1 MALKRVTAPG
11 TLPLTLAEAKIHVHE
26 EGSDQDDLIQ
36 LFIQAAVDHVDGPN
50 GFLGRALIDQTW
62 DYFLEEHPVC
72 AIDLPLPPLIEVIGV
87 FAIAGNGTETEW
99 PAENYRVDN
108 ASEPGRIVTATAWPS
123 PTYGSWYATARVR
136 YRAGYVDTQDIP
148 QAAVPFPIRAAILL
162 HVGDLYRTRETSVIG
177 EKLAALPWAAEQ
189 LLRPHRFY
197 TSMS

>member
-1 MALKRVTAPG
+1 MALKLVKPPATDPVT
-11 TLPLTLAEAKIHVHE
+11 LDEAKAHLRV
-26 EGSDQDDLIQ
+26 DFTDDDELIG
-36 LFIQAAVDHVDGPN
+36 LYIKAATQFVDGPR